1 MKRMQKVV
9 VLCQLA
15 DHMAAKGSW
24 CGETHLQKA
33 TYFLQRLLDVPT
45 GFDFILYKY
54 GPFSFDLRE
63 ELAAMR
69 ADGFLDLAPQP
80 MPYGPS
86 LVPTELSKKVRERF
100 PKTLRRRTKELQ
112 FVADQLSAE
121 GVMGLEQLATALY
134 VTLEKD
140 DVAPEQR
147 TEWIKNLKPH
157 ISIED
162 AAKSVETVDGIV
174 ERARKLRAARTGRT
188 ATTT

>member
-9 VLCQLA
+9 ILCELA
-15 DHMAAKGSW
+15 KCMADKGSW

-69 ADGFLDLAPQP
+69 ADGFLDLASHPI
-80 MPYGPS
+80 PYGPS
-86 LVPTELSKKVRERF
+86 LVPTELSRRARERF
-100 PKTLRRRTKELQ
+100 PKTLDRYREQLQ

-121 GVMGLEQLATALY
+121 GVLGLEQLATALY
-134 VTLEKD
+134 VTLERD
-140 DVAPEQR
+140 DVAPQERAQ
-147 TEWIKNLKPH
+147 WIKKLKPH
-157 ISIED
+157 VTIED
-162 AAKSVETVDGIV
+162 ARKSVEMIDGIV
-174 ERARKLRAARTGRT
+174 ERAKGLKAA
-188 ATTT
+188 

>member
-15 DHMAAKGSW
+15 DSMAAKGSW

-54 GPFSFDLRE
+54 GPFSFDLRD
-63 ELAAMR
+63 ELTAMR
-69 ADGFLDLAPQP
+69 ADGLLEFAPQP
-80 MPYGPS
+80 EPYGPS
-86 LVPTELSKKVRERF
+86 LVPTELSRKVRERF
-100 PKTLRRRTKELQ
+100 PKTLRRHTEQLQ

-147 TEWIKNLKPH
+147 AEWIKNLKPH
-157 ISIED
+157 ISTGD

-174 ERARKLRAARTGRT
+174 ERARKLRAA
-188 ATTT
+188 